1 MSTAE
6 FHKHDEL
13 DDLLALASD
22 VTTAGPVVKR
32 QGSAREAAR
41 ALAGLASWVSSRV
54 GVIRMQECMT
64 DLARHTDAW
73 RPGPGF
79 MRDLPTQ
86 YNGFVDEHVAMVAIV
101 SSSLA
106 HCFGAANL
114 RAGMAFWAVE
124 RDPAQWQAVV
134 EA

>member
-22 VTTAGPVVKR
+22 VITAGPVAR
-32 QGSAREAAR
+32 PQGSARDAAR
-41 ALAGLASWVSSRV
+41 ALAGLASWVSHRV

-64 DLARHTDAW
+64 EVARHTDAW
-73 RPGPGF
+73 RSGPGF

-86 YNGFVDEHVAMVAIV
+86 YNGFVDEHVALIGVV
-101 SSSLA
+101 SSSLVHA
-106 HCFGAANL
+106 FGASNL

-124 RDPAQWQAVV
+124 RDPAQWQAVI